1 MKMYD
6 CDLCGSPDLHAMEH
20 LRRYTGEW
28 DLHACKSCGFVQV
41 ARRRTPEEL
50 QKVWAEEL
58 YRADQNVRLSE
69 KTYTAKMPAVMARQT
84 FAAAFIDEAV
94 KLKGKTVCDIGAGE
108 GTFLEMLRGPD
119 YGAEGFGIEPSA
131 DNCRMMTDAGIEN
144 FLGTMED
151 YAASKP
157 GRTFD
162 VATIIWTLENCQS
175 ALGVLK
181 AAADL
186 LPDGGHVAVATGSRI
201 LVPFKKPMQYYLGAN
216 SDVHPFH
223 FTANTLGGLY
233 AGAGFEVTNV
243 NRFIDS
249 DYLVVV
255 GRKTAK
261 RPIPWQKDDW
271 QAVAAFFERWDQE
284 TQNFYKGK

>member
-1 MKMYD
+1 MKTYD
-6 CDLCGSPDLHAMEH
+6 CDLCGSKDLHAMEV

-28 DLHACKSCGFVQV
+28 DLHVCKDCGFVQV

-58 YRADQNVRLSE
+58 YRADDKVRLSE

-94 KLKGKTVCDIGAGE
+94 NLRGKSVCDIGAGE
-108 GTFLEMLRGPD
+108 GTFLDMLRGPA
-119 YGAEGFGIEPSA
+119 YGAKVFGIEPSK
-131 DNCRMMTDAGIEN
+131 DNSDMMSDLGIEN
-144 FLGTMED
+144 YLGTMED

-201 LVPFKKPMQYYLGAN
+201 LVPFKKPLQYYLGAN

-223 FTANTLGGLY
+223 FTANSLAGLY

-255 GRKTAK
+255 GRKTSK
-261 RPIPWQKDDW
+261 RPIQWQKDDW
-271 QAVAAFFERWDQE
+271 KAVADHFTRWDAD
-284 TQNFYKGK
+284 TQAHFKGR